1 MGLAYL
7 FLFGMILGGIGA
19 AVLLLRAAWE
29 VWKKIRLKVLAVI
42 PLLLAVACA
51 VVAFYLLMIVWREPP
66 WRFHF

>member
-1 MGLAYL
+1 MGLAYF
-7 FLFGMILGGIGA
+7 FLFGMILGAIGA

-29 VWKKIRLKVLAVI
+29 VWKKHRLKVLAVF